1 MGGRSSSRGC
11 SQGWYHNWMP
21 RKHFDNLSHEE
32 YRTLVCDRVL
42 QGKLQANNADMSVP
56 PALPVGSSVS
66 ITKVQVPT
74 PSTPDA
80 SSTVTGLPTYPAS
93 TILPHSVLM
102 ALVTP
107 SPPLRC
113 TTTSTQM
120 DFGPNTLL
128 QQLMLN
134 ASAHTP
140 NTHGSV
146 CPEDPSSVPIC
157 HTNHVA
163 YCIMAQDCQA
173 SYPGAHMDSGA
184 NGRIAGFNNHLLA
197 TVPHVHVDITSS
209 GGDIL

>member
-1 MGGRSSSRGC
+1 
-11 SQGWYHNWMP
+11 MP
-21 RKHFDNLSHEE
+21 CKHFDNLSHEE
-32 YRTLVCDRVL
+32 YQTFICDRVL

-56 PALPVGSSVS
+56 LALPVGSSVS
-66 ITKVQVPT
+66 IPKVQVPT

-93 TILPHSVLM
+93 TILPHSILMALM

-107 SPPLRC
+107 SPPLHG

-120 DFGPNTLL
+120 DSGPNTLL

-157 HTNHVA
+157 HINHVA

-184 NGRIAGFNNHLLA
+184 NGRMAGFNTHLLA
-197 TVPHVHVDITSS
+197 TAPHVHVDITRI
-209 GGDIL
+209 GGDILQQLPLMQRFTC